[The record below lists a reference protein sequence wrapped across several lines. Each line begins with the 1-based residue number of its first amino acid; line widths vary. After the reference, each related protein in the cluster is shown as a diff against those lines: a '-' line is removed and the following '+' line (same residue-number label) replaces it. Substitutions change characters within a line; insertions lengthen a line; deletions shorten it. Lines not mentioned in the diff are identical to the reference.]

1 MKKYTFYTKK
11 TNNNT
16 TPSNNYSKILSDI
29 ISANILKANPYF
41 EEITPKKTKNFNIEI
56 EIEKKP
62 TYTFEDDQYE
72 GILKAIDLFY
82 SGLIDEN
89 TYDFKLPDGTPVK
102 KFGNEI
108 QIGLDLIPLNKFT
121 EKIYEYLKDMNKKK
135 IYEFYINL
143 PKKTKKEINILIA

>member
-11 TNNNT
+11 TDNNT
-16 TPSNNYSKILSDI
+16 IPSNNYSKILSDI

-41 EEITPKKTKNFNIEI
+41 EDITPKKTKNINVEI

-62 TYTFEDDQYE
+62 MYTFKDNQYE
-72 GILKAIDLFY
+72 EILKAIDIFY
-82 SGLIDEN
+82 TTLIDTD

-102 KFGNEI
+102 KFNNEI
-108 QIGLDLIPLNKFT
+108 QIGLDLIPLNNLT
-121 EKIYEYLKDMNKKK
+121 NKIYEYLKKMNKEKV
-135 IYEFYINL
+135 YEFYINL

>member
-16 TPSNNYSKILSDI
+16 IPSNNYSKILSDI

-41 EEITPKKTKNFNIEI
+41 ENITPKKTKNIDIEI

-62 TYTFEDDQYE
+62 TYTFKDDQYE
-72 GILKAIDLFY
+72 EILKAIDIFY
-82 SGLIDEN
+82 TTLIDTD

-102 KFGNEI
+102 KFNNEI

-121 EKIYEYLKDMNKKK
+121 GKIYEYLKDINKDK
-135 IYEFYINL
+135 IYKFYINL

>member
-41 EEITPKKTKNFNIEI
+41 KETAPKKTKNFNIEI

-82 SGLIDEN
+82 SGLIDN
-89 TYDFKLPDGTPVK
+89 DTYDFKLPDGTPVK
-102 KFGNEI
+102 KFGNEV
-108 QIGLDLIPLNKFT
+108 QIGLDLIPLNKLT
-121 EKIYEYLKDMNKKK
+121 NKMYEYLKKMNKKK

>member
-16 TPSNNYSKILSDI
+16 TPSNDYSKILSDI
-29 ISANILKANPYF
+29 ISSNILKANPYF
-41 EEITPKKTKNFNIEI
+41 ADIEKPKSKKVNIDIEIT
-56 EIEKKP
+56 KKP
-62 TYTFEDDQYE
+62 TYTFKDDQYE
-72 GILKAIDLFY
+72 GILNAIDLFY
-82 SGLIDEN
+82 NSLIEKD

-108 QIGLDLIPLNKFT
+108 QIGLDLFPLNKFT
-121 EKIYEYLKDMNKKK
+121 EKIYDYLKDMNKEK

-143 PKKTKKEINILIA
+143 PKKSKKEINILIA

>member
-16 TPSNNYSKILSDI
+16 IPSNNYSKILSDI

-41 EEITPKKTKNFNIEI
+41 ENITPKKTKNIDIEI

-62 TYTFEDDQYE
+62 TYTFKDNQYE
-72 GILKAIDLFY
+72 EILKAIDIFY
-82 SGLIDEN
+82 TTLIDTD

-102 KFGNEI
+102 KFNNEI

-121 EKIYEYLKDMNKKK
+121 GKIYEYLKDMNKDK

>member
-16 TPSNNYSKILSDI
+16 TPSNNYSKILSNI

-41 EEITPKKTKNFNIEI
+41 ENITPKKTKNIDIEI

-62 TYTFEDDQYE
+62 TYTFKDDQYE
-72 GILKAIDLFY
+72 EILKAIDIFY
-82 SGLIDEN
+82 ATLIDTD

-102 KFGNEI
+102 KFNNEI

-121 EKIYEYLKDMNKKK
+121 GKIYEYLKDMNKDK

>member
-11 TNNNT
+11 TNDNT

-41 EEITPKKTKNFNIEI
+41 EEATPKKTKNFNIEI

-82 SGLIDEN
+82 SGLIDDD

-102 KFGNEI
+102 KFGNEV
-108 QIGLDLIPLNKFT
+108 QIGLDLIPLNKLT
-121 EKIYEYLKDMNKKK
+121 NKMYEYLKKMNKKK

>member
-11 TNNNT
+11 TDNNT
-16 TPSNNYSKILSDI
+16 IPSNNYSKILSDI
-29 ISANILKANPYF
+29 ISTNILKANPYF
-41 EEITPKKTKNFNIEI
+41 ENITSKKTKNIDIEI

-62 TYTFEDDQYE
+62 TYTFKDDQYE
-72 GILKAIDLFY
+72 EILKAIDLFY
-82 SGLIDEN
+82 SGLIGTD

-102 KFGNEI
+102 KFNNEI
-108 QIGLDLIPLNKFT
+108 QIGFDLIPLNKFT
-121 EKIYEYLKDMNKKK
+121 EKVYEYLKDINKDK